1 MKLSDLEDVFMY
13 VGGATFGEHTAMIC
27 PSTGQIC
34 LRSELGEIDE
44 IPEAAYESDLWFEI
58 PHKKELGLGHDMV
71 FLFVA
76 QHAPVDLDRVRRIFS
91 RRGAYSNYK
100 DLLTERGILEEW
112 YEFEETHT
120 REAILEWCRIMEI
133 EVTG

>member
-1 MKLSDLEDVFMY
+1 MKLSDLEDAFMY
-13 VGGATFGEHTAMIC
+13 VGGAAFGERTAMIC
-27 PSTGQIC
+27 PQTGQIY

-44 IPEAAYESDLWFEI
+44 IPEEVYESDLWFEI

-71 FLFVA
+71 FSFVA
-76 QHAPVDLDRVRRIFS
+76 QHVPADLDRVERIFS

-100 DLLTERGILEEW
+100 DLLAERGILEEW
-112 YEFEETHT
+112 YVFEETRT
-120 REAILEWCRIMEI
+120 REAILNWCRVMEI